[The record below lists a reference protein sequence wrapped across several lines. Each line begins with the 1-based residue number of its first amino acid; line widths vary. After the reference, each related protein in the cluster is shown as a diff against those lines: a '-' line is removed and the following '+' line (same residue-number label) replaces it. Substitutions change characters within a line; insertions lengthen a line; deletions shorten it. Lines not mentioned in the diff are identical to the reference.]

1 MVDPFKRGKDR
12 VHNGIQSLIPNALK
26 QKFAFQDDSFDKENR
41 SWECSPFSSPET
53 SRVSCDGEAVAYFL
67 KYALCD

>member
-1 MVDPFKRGKDR
+1 VVDPFRRRKDR
-12 VHNGIQSLIPNALK
+12 VHNGIQSLIRNALK

-53 SRVSCDGEAVAYFL
+53 SRMQPGGGGGGGGGTYL
-67 KYALCD
+67 